1 MKTFIQESH
10 PLIWCAEHRAQIE
23 EEIQMI
29 KDQRL
34 LALMEV
40 PTAARARD
48 DLIREFYRTLTELRK
63 HQAWR
68 QRQQLI
74 DITPKNA

>member
-1 MKTFIQESH
+1 
-10 PLIWCAEHRAQIE
+10 
-23 EEIQMI
+23 MI

-34 LALMEV
+34 HTLMEV

-48 DLIREFYRTLTELRK
+48 DLSREFYRTLKELHK

-74 DITPKNA
+74 DISP

>member
-1 MKTFIQESH
+1 
-10 PLIWCAEHRAQIE
+10 
-23 EEIQMI
+23 MI

-48 DLIREFYRTLTELRK
+48 DLSREFYRTLTELRK

-68 QRQQLI
+68 QMQQLI
-74 DITPKNA
+74 DITPKDE

>member
-1 MKTFIQESH
+1 
-10 PLIWCAEHRAQIE
+10 
-23 EEIQMI
+23 MI

-40 PTAARARD
+40 ATAARARD
-48 DLIREFYRTLTELRK
+48 DLSREFYRTLRVLRK
-63 HQAWR
+63 YQAWR

-74 DITPKNA
+74 DITPKDT